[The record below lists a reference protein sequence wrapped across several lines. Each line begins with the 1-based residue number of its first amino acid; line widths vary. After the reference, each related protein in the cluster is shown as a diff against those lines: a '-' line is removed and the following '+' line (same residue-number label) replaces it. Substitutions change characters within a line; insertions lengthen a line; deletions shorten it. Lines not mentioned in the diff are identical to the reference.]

1 MNFFKLLGMICKRI
15 HVKSVLGNSQVNVPA
30 HLVLWTRD
38 EIERLSCEN
47 TLLKQRVTMLERTQ
61 EKVESTLP

>member
-1 MNFFKLLGMICKRI
+1 MNFFKLLNMICNRI

-38 EIERLSCEN
+38 EIERLKCEN
-47 TLLKQRVTMLERTQ
+47 VLLKQQVSILERIP
-61 EKVESTLP
+61 EKVE